1 MSGQLTNLIIN
12 LDEEN
17 KSSIASG
24 FGIEK
29 AVVRAHTRKS
39 KSGKLSQV
47 KQYMDKR
54 RKKEMDKEDVRER
67 REGWKELEE
76 HGKKQKK
83 MVDDAY
89 AKQGL
94 QMTRRQKKH
103 ARAKSKREQMKRSH
117 EYDKGNIISHIS
129 SGHEFVV
136 NRTLSDGRHE
146 IEKLRYN
153 KNKEWNERTG
163 KKRIIN
169 AHKARHEYGMISEKD
184 SGLDKKTAPKAVK
197 ELKKRNKDYKNE
209 VSKKRGKVPNV
220 FGLTVEEIKRENL
233 KANSELQN
241 FLVDKK
247 ITHLDPDEV
256 VKGYKKYHKNLFSM
270 KYSNLYD
277 SKLHRAIAENFNVAS
292 HDYPSQNDAL
302 KLAQHLSET
311 KNHVAF
317 HNMVLDYMK
326 LNKKSKSSGNDV
338 NAVNKFNSVRKP
350 LREKQTRYAKKRWSQ
365 LSSVD
370 KGGFLGRVMK
380 IKDKQKKEKIMS
392 SKFDKLSPKIR
403 ANFKRWINSEP
414 KFPK

>member
-54 RKKEMDKEDVRER
+54 RKKEMDKEDVKER
-67 REGWKELEE
+67 KEGWKELEE

-169 AHKARHEYGMISEKD
+169 AHKARHEYGMLSEKD
-184 SGLDKKTAPKAVK
+184 SGLDKKVASKVK
-197 ELKKRNKDYKNE
+197 
-209 VSKKRGKVPNV
+209 SKVPNT
-220 FGLTVEEIKRENL
+220 FGLTTEEIKRENL
-233 KANSELQN
+233 KANSKLVN

-277 SKLHRAIAENFNVAS
+277 SELHRAIAENFNVAS
-292 HDYPSQNDAL
+292 HNYPAQSDAL
-302 KLAQHLSET
+302 KLAQHLLEI

-317 HNMVLDYMK
+317 HNMVVDHIK
-326 LNKKSKSSGNDV
+326 SNKKSKSSGNDV

-392 SKFDKLSPKIR
+392 SRFDKLSPKIR

-414 KFPK
+414 NFPK